1 MVEEKSIKGKDVIK
15 SKLSK
20 GKETRRSWKNLKIK
34 INKIIWILQRN
45 RWSEGTGAS
54 FILFSSSFPHLN
66 PIQKASDVERAY

>member
-1 MVEEKSIKGKDVIK
+1 MVDEKPIKGKDVIK

-20 GKETRRSWKNLKIK
+20 GKETKRFWKDLKIK
-34 INKIIWILQRN
+34 INKIIWILQKN